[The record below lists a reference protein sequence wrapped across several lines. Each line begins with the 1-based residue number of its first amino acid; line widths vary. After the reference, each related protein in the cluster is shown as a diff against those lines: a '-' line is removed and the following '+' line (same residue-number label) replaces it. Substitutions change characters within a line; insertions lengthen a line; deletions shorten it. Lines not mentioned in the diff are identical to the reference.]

1 MCKKRLSEANK
12 TCFEHSEN
20 PVFQANMPKIV
31 KNVAF
36 TNIVKSFWSRI
47 IPTVNPAVLETES
60 IREGHQRAENGPRW
74 GGSGY

>member
-1 MCKKRLSEANK
+1 
-12 TCFEHSEN
+12 
-20 PVFQANMPKIV
+20 MPKIV

-36 TNIVKSFWSRI
+36 INIVKSFWSRI

-74 GGSGY
+74 GDSGY